1 MEAHVFVPAAGHDP
15 GLVVHLHMDGAD
27 IVHVGFFAGVD
38 GLPGQGE
45 GAELAGIQPQES
57 GGPLAE
63 LLLSAADGQGN
74 VLNLDH
80 GVTSLLKLGEW
91 VRQSGAPGSCR
102 PRAGTSPT
110 PVFRGRSFHTGRS
123 GGGVTE

>member
-1 MEAHVFVPAAGHDP
+1 
-15 GLVVHLHMDGAD
+15 MDGAD

-45 GAELAGIQPQES
+45 GAELAGVQPQES

-74 VLNLDH
+74 VLNSDD

-91 VRQSGAPGSCR
+91 VRQSSAPVLYR
-102 PRAGTSPT
+102 PCSSRANLSI
-110 PVFRGRSFHTGRS
+110 
-123 GGGVTE
+123 